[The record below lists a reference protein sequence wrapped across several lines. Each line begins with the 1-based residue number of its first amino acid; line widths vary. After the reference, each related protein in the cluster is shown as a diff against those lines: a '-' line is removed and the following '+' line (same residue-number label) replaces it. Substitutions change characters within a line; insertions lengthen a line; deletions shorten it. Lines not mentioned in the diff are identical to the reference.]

1 MKSMFAKLKITAILA
16 VMGATTL
23 LSKPSLLLA
32 ANGGITG
39 IYVGNMHLVDGTERD
54 IPLAFSL
61 ALTDETSSTPSGTQ
75 YIIDGSCVID
85 EEGGPYTFTRVYYD
99 LDNNRLDLKYSRPRN
114 DPTTVAPAS
123 FRLVGGFDNDDA
135 ISGTVTSGM
144 YGPIGTFTVKRDVTL
159 KTLPIRNKYAG
170 RWDGVGRN
178 VKFNYS
184 AQTSIV
190 LQSSSGHNI
199 TNPADYEFEFTPGHT
214 GGYTFDNVLIGVFN
228 QITID
233 YLRRK
238 VNMVDGS
245 GALSMNLTPD
255 FAGNLLSGQQ
265 TSTSWGLT
273 AIFDK
278 LKRIE

>member
-1 MKSMFAKLKITAILA
+1 MSKMMLLFTALSLITGIFSKSSLA
-16 VMGATTL
+16 EEG
-23 LSKPSLLLA
+23 S
-32 ANGGITG
+32 ITG
-39 IYVGNMHLVDGTERD
+39 IYVGSMHLVDGTERD

-61 ALTDETSSTPSGTQ
+61 ALTDETTSTPTGTQ

-99 LDNNRLDLKYSRPRN
+99 LDNNRLDMKYSRPRG

-123 FRLVGGFDNDDA
+123 FRLVGSLGNDNT

-144 YGPIGTFTVKRDVTL
+144 YGPIGTFKVTRDGAI
-159 KTLPIRNKYAG
+159 KSLPIRNKYAG
-170 RWDGVGRN
+170 RWDGIGRN
-178 VKFNYS
+178 VKFKYD

-190 LQSSSGHNI
+190 LQASTGHSI
-199 TNPADYEFEFTPGHT
+199 VNPSDYEFDFTPGHT
-214 GGYTFDNVLIGVFN
+214 GGYTFDNTLIGVFN

-238 VNMVDGS
+238 VNMVDSS
-245 GALSMNLTPD
+245 GAISLNLVPD
-255 FAGNLLSGQQ
+255 FANGKLSGQQ

-273 AIFDK
+273 AVFEK
-278 LKRIE
+278 LTRIE